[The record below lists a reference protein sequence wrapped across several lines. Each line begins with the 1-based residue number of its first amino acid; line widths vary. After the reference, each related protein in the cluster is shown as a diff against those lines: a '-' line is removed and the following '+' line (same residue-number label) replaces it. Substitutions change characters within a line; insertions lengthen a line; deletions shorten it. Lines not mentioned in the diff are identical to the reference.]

1 MKYQKSDWVE
11 SGRSAEE
18 RVRQRDHDAGCDLGG
33 LGVAVDSDDAL
44 EVVWKLAGQCPEVG
58 TVNVIPI
65 ADGQIDLLDTNFQHI
80 AGHCSLDEDRAGQ
93 DVEAGPAIL
102 HVPKNGSS
110 VVRNDAGCDYARFVD
125 IGWINLGRGP
135 CTHLAARA
143 HT

>member
-44 EVVWKLAGQCPEVG
+44 EVVWKLAGQCPESW
-58 TVNVIPI
+58 
-65 ADGQIDLLDTNFQHI
+65 DGERYTHSRRPDR
-80 AGHCSLDEDRAGQ
+80 SLDEDRAGQ